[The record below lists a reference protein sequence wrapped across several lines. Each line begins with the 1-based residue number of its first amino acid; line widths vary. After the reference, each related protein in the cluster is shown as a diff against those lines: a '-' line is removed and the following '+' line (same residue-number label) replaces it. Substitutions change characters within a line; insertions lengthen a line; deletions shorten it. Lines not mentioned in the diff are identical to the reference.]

1 MKKLLLLSILCL
13 FSIQSYSIELEP
25 NHLKKIKVVK
35 NWEPVADFE
44 ALKESA
50 SLIPIDELWTMYNN
64 ALNCPERLANVD
76 QLPTMEAISTLPPK
90 YTKIKMNL
98 TQAWYFCQSYIHGW
112 ANRKPQMLGDILLRW
127 T

>member
-44 ALKESA
+44 ALREYA
-50 SLIPIDELWTMYNN
+50 NLIPIDELWTMYNN
-64 ALNCPERLANVD
+64 SLNCSERLANANPY
-76 QLPTMEAISTLPPK
+76 PTYGMSIRPE
-90 YTKIKMNL
+90 MNL
-98 TQAWYFCQSYIHGW
+98 TQAWGVLPKIFPWMG
-112 ANRKPQMLGDILLRW
+112 
-127 T
+127 